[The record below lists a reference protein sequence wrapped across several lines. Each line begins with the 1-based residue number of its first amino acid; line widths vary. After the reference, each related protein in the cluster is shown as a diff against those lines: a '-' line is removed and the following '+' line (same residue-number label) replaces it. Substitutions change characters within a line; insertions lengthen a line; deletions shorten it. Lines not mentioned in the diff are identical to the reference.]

1 MESGDRVKV
10 IKADKRTKCN
20 VGDVYT
26 VIDDLGK
33 KLKVSDNWFNVKVV
47 PAGCVVRR

>member
-10 IKADKRTKCN
+10 FKADKRTKCN

-26 VIDDLGK
+26 VIDNLGT
-33 KLKVSDNWFNVKVV
+33 KLKVSDNWFNVKII
-47 PAGCVVRR
+47 PINCVERR